1 VRQFYVYILSSRS
14 GVLYVGVTNDLERRV
29 YQHKHRLVEGFTSRY
44 NVNLLVFYEV
54 FPEAIQ
60 AIAAEKKIKGWTRAK
75 KVRLI
80 ESKNPTWKDLS
91 EGWEEGQ
98 YVPPAEAGP
107 ATRPPGAAPG
117 PGDSAPSRQRDPASS

>member
-1 VRQFYVYILSSRS
+1 VRPFYVYILSSRS
-14 GVLYVGVTNDLERRV
+14 GVLYVGVTNDIERRV
-29 YQHKHRLVEGFTSRY
+29 YQHKHKLVQGFTSRY

-75 KVRLI
+75 KIRLI

-91 EGWEEGQ
+91 EDWDEAQ
-98 YVPPAEAGP
+98 YVPPPEPVP
-107 ATRPPGAAPG
+107 APSAPGAS
-117 PGDSAPSRQRDPASS
+117 DPSPPRQG

>member
-1 VRQFYVYILSSRS
+1 MRQFYVYILSSRS

-29 YQHKHRLVEGFTSRY
+29 YQHKHKLVQGFTVRY

-54 FPEAIQ
+54 FPAAIQ

-91 EGWEEGQ
+91 EDWEEGQ
-98 YVPPAEAGP
+98 YVPPPEP
-107 ATRPPGAAPG
+107 AP
-117 PGDSAPSRQRDPASS
+117 SAPDPG

>member
-1 VRQFYVYILSSRS
+1 
-14 GVLYVGVTNDLERRV
+14 LERRV
-29 YQHKHRLVEGFTSRY
+29 YQHKHKLVEGFTSRY
-44 NVNLLVFYEV
+44 HVNLLVFYEV

-91 EGWEEGQ
+91 EDWEEGQ
-98 YVPPAEAGP
+98 YVPP
-107 ATRPPGAAPG
+107 TGAAAAPPVPG
-117 PGDSAPSRQRDPASS
+117 LTDPAGRADRSSS